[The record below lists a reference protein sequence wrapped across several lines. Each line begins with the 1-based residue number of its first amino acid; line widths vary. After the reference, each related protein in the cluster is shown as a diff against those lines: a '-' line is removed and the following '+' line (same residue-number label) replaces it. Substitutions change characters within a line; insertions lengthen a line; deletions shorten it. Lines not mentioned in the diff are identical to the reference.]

1 VSPDD
6 SRLATRARLR
16 WLCAAALFAC
26 GAYGAPPAMV
36 VVFGDSLAAGTG
48 LAAAERPKLWL
59 KQAELLSAGRLL
71 LVNEGKAG
79 RSTRALGEFDDM
91 LARHRR
97 IDLLVIALGSN
108 DSGDLSAATVP
119 RAVANLRGMV
129 SAARRRHGRSLPVL
143 IVGPPDMSGAARA
156 RPIPEARLRRLEE
169 LNQAFAEFA
178 AESGCRF
185 FSLHGVVPESSLAA
199 DGMHP
204 DGAGNGAIARALL
217 PDLLAGV
224 GR

>member
-1 VSPDD
+1 VSQDD
-6 SRLATRARLR
+6 SPLAARLR

-26 GAYGAPPAMV
+26 GAHGAQPATV
-36 VVFGDSLAAGTG
+36 VVFGDSLAAGSG
-48 LAAAERPKLWL
+48 LSAAERPRLWL
-59 KQAELLSAGRLL
+59 RQAERLSAGRLR

-79 RSTRALGEFDDM
+79 RSTRALGEFDAM

-108 DSGDLSAATVP
+108 DSGDLSAAAVP

-129 SAARRRHGRSLPVL
+129 SAARERHGRPLPIL

-156 RPIPEARLRRLEE
+156 RPISEARLRKLEE
-169 LNQAFAEFA
+169 LNRAFAELA
-178 AESGCRF
+178 AESDCRF
-185 FSLHGVVPESSLAA
+185 FSLRGVVPESSLAS

-204 DGAGNGAIARALL
+204 DGAGNEAIARALL
-217 PDLLAGV
+217 PDLLAGA

>member
-1 VSPDD
+1 VSQDD
-6 SRLATRARLR
+6 SPLAARLR

-26 GAYGAPPAMV
+26 GAHGAQPATV
-36 VVFGDSLAAGTG
+36 VVFGVYVCSRTSKAK
-48 LAAAERPKLWL
+48 ERCACKPRR
-59 KQAELLSAGRLL
+59 GPYT
-71 LVNEGKAG
+71 G
-79 RSTRALGEFDDM
+79 RSTRALGEFDAM

-108 DSGDLSAATVP
+108 DSGDLSAAAVP

-129 SAARRRHGRSLPVL
+129 SAARERHGRPLPIL

-156 RPIPEARLRRLEE
+156 RPISEARLRKLEE
-169 LNQAFAEFA
+169 LNRAFAELA
-178 AESGCRF
+178 AESDCRF
-185 FSLHGVVPESSLAA
+185 FSLRGVVPESSLAS

-204 DGAGNGAIARALL
+204 DGAGNEAIARALL
-217 PDLLAGV
+217 PDLLAGA